1 MAEPIRPE
9 DIQSPP
15 WQPGTRLV
23 AGVLIVLSGF
33 LLLYLLRSL
42 VVGFTVAFLIAYM
55 LHPVL
60 NWVTART
67 KIPRGL
73 AAFLILLIFLLIILG
88 ATTGLGLTLSER
100 IVDLANY
107 LTTIAE
113 QLPAQIQSLADFSL
127 KIGPWTLDLGSEGI
141 SPLLSNLAS
150 SLSPLLAQAGTL
162 LGSVALAAASAI
174 TSFLLIMVISFYLLK
189 DFDRIRPA
197 LVRLAPPVYRED
209 VAFLLGETN
218 RVWRAFLRGQ
228 VLLGV
233 VIGVLSGASMFIIGL
248 DFPIII
254 GVISGFLEL
263 IPMFGPVISAI
274 IAVLVGMFQASNPF
288 GVTPLAYALIIV
300 AIFTVIQQVENTV
313 LVPRILGENLN
324 LPPLVVFM
332 AILAGGVLAGFFG
345 VLLASPT
352 VATSRLY
359 LSYVYNK
366 VADLEGRPSP
376 AVEMRPPSSRLER
389 LRASTTSF
397 VGRLRS
403 GRIRVE
409 EDD

>member
-1 MAEPIRPE
+1 
-9 DIQSPP
+9 
-15 WQPGTRLV
+15 V